1 VLPLENWGIYVF
13 YMMEEIEGR
22 DRCVMTHEYAS
33 IILCRGA
40 DLGGDRGGR
49 SPPILNVGGT
59 ESLISPPIY
68 HEYNKKCT
76 FPPNSGSGGDWG
88 DGGSTE
94 SLRENFHLH
103 PPPPPRSRVLPRE
116 EEPFPPNSETW
127 GGRFNFFPDLSPPN
141 P

>member
-1 VLPLENWGIYVF
+1 MKALAFVFMQCYLWKIGEFMF

-22 DRCVMTHEYAS
+22 DRCVNFVMTHEYAS

-76 FPPNSGSGGDWG
+76 FSPNSGSGGDWG

-103 PPPPPRSRVLPRE
+103 PPP
-116 EEPFPPNSETW
+116 
-127 GGRFNFFPDLSPPN
+127 SPPVASSAQRGRTV
-141 P
+141 PPKF